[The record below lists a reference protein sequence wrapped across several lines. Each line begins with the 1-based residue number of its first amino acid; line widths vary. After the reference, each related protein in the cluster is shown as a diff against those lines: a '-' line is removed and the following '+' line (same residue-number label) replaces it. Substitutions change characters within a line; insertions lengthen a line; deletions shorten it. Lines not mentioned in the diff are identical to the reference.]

1 MAKDYRVSLASSD
14 ASSLRRLKDVGD
26 LQNLA
31 KLQEEGMSRLFFSL
45 NTFNPISPLKGLTP
59 FRVKCLWELSVVQAI

>member
-31 KLQEEGMSRLFFSL
+31 KLQEKSKSRLFFSSL

-59 FRVKCLWELSVVQAI
+59 FRVKCL